1 MTPMSPTE
9 ITALIALSA
18 YPVYK
23 ESRVSQVEGQSRF
36 NIAIIYTVVAVTVG
50 GFTLPTSTPAVLVLA
65 FSLLPSVSVGFVR
78 GCLTRVWMA
87 TDGTVLSKGTILT
100 VGLFVTMVVV
110 TFTLGAYADIRGI
123 RANIGFGGILL
134 MIAAMVAAQAETTH
148 ARATKLRQAVA
159 RVELAV

>member
-23 ESRVSQVEGQSRF
+23 QSRVSQVEG
-36 NIAIIYTVVAVTVG
+36 
-50 GFTLPTSTPAVLVLA
+50 
-65 FSLLPSVSVGFVR
+65 VSVGFAS